1 MNGEVPF
8 KLSSDE
14 YNFIKE
20 FYLAITTIFFEIN
33 HKRNNIPNCIFFIK
47 KIINLL
53 YTDIDETKRVQ
64 CNKLIFIQKQTTVNK
79 ISKIWSDII
88 KNVDVEQVR
97 ADFAQT
103 IRDAD
108 KKKT

>member
-1 MNGEVPF
+1 
-8 KLSSDE
+8 
-14 YNFIKE
+14 
-20 FYLAITTIFFEIN
+20 
-33 HKRNNIPNCIFFIK
+33 
-47 KIINLL
+47 
-53 YTDIDETKRVQ
+53 
-64 CNKLIFIQKQTTVNK
+64 VNK